1 MAPKALPTNLLE
13 AARYFADQDV
23 CIEFV
28 AKLRWADGPTCPIC
42 ESTEHSYL
50 TTRRLWKCKNCK
62 KQYSV
67 KKGTIFEDSAIP
79 LDKWLC
85 AIWLIA
91 KSKNGISSHEL
102 GRSIGITQ
110 KSAWFVLHR
119 IRLAMSTGSFESL
132 EGTVEVDETFIGGKA
147 HNMHAIDRD
156 RKRGPGAGPMTG
168 KTIVVGAVQRGGRVV
183 AKVVGDTT
191 RNTLESHVYNNVIQ
205 GSTVYTDDHI
215 GYRQLRLA
223 YNHSHVD
230 HSHHQYVDDDTHT
243 NTIENF
249 WSVVKRS
256 LHGTYVAV
264 EPFHLFRY
272 LDERMFTYNER
283 NRDDQGRFL
292 AVMAMVSG
300 RRITYVEL
308 TGKG

>member
-1 MAPKALPTNLLE
+1 MGKSELPTNLME
-13 AARYFADQDV
+13 AVRYFADPDV
-23 CIEFV
+23 CVEFV

-42 ESTEHSYL
+42 QSTEHSYL

-91 KSKNGISSHEL
+91 NNKNGISSYEL
-102 GRSIGITQ
+102 GRAVGITQ

-119 IRLAMSTGSFESL
+119 IRLAMQSGSFEKFD
-132 EGTVEVDETFIGGKA
+132 GTVEVDETFIGGKIS
-147 HNMHAIDRD
+147 NMHKSDPR
-156 RKRGPGAGPMTG
+156 RTG
-168 KTIVVGAVQRGGRVV
+168 KPGGMGRNKAIVVGIVERGGKVT
-183 AKVVGDTT
+183 ASVVGDTT
-191 RNTLESHVYNNVIQ
+191 RNTLEKHIFANVEEW
-205 GSTVYTDDHI
+205 STVYTD
-215 GYRQLRLA
+215 GNQS
-223 YNHSHVD
+223 YNDLELNFHHDRVD
-230 HSHHQYVDDDTHT
+230 HSAGEYVRGDVHT

-249 WSVVKRS
+249 WSLVKRA
-256 LHGTYVAV
+256 LHGTYISV

-272 LDERMFTYNER
+272 IDERVFTFNER
-283 NRDDQGRFL
+283 HIDDQGRFL

-300 RRITYVEL
+300 RRITYAEL